1 MKQSRKENKRIN
13 RIEDNLT
20 SGIMLNA
27 PTFESKVSQK
37 KKDKRK
43 GHKKILEIIDEKFPE
58 MGKEIIIQAQES

>member
-1 MKQSRKENKRIN
+1 
-13 RIEDNLT
+13 
-20 SGIMLNA
+20 MLNA

-58 MGKEIIIQAQES
+58 IGKEIIIQAQES